1 MSSSKFLVYLAGPIS
16 GCSDIQKHKWRD
28 DVKKKYAKDFD
39 FIDPTEDMISR
50 RSSPQEFVEADLG
63 EIKRSN
69 GILANMWRESIGTT
83 LGVVHAS
90 RIGRPVVVADP
101 NHLRHRM
108 LQFHADAVVDSALKA
123 AKALRDMLGAEASW
137 KVRKSGGRQE
147 AFARRKIIASVAG
160 ACRRTKNDDIVVPR
174 IVLPEVIAELE
185 KSDRWIDGA
194 VTTTDI
200 DNAIRT
206 VFRRW
211 ERKRDLAFAGLTR
224 EWKRSLARKRNPR
237 AAFVKEPRPEGAV
250 RVDVSSG
257 KSHSTVWG
265 KAVRELGD
273 IPSARARDIV
283 RAIASVRGVAK
294 IALRRFGHGES
305 RADCCASIKASKEP
319 FVIDGTLFDDGP
331 RGTWQAFQ
339 VYVQVHDE
347 RDGIIKSVVE
357 ALEAQGLSAGN
368 RRGQPAEAASAEASS
383 AESRSGDSAGIAG
396 AGPRRSAGVASVLLL
411 AAAAAFPAPALAG
424 QGVTTGGVGGF
435 VYGAEDQPLTGAS
448 VVAVHVESGTRYSA
462 VSRADGAFS
471 LPNMRVGG
479 PYAVTAEMIGHAART
494 EEGVFVLLGQTVRV
508 DLHLEA
514 RALEIEGIEVEV
526 PAGQGRAAGRTGA
539 ATSIGSEQVVA
550 LPSIKRTTR
559 DLVRVDPRND
569 GNLAFAG
576 RNWLYNNVSLDGSY
590 FSNPFGLD
598 DPAPG
603 GQANA
608 EPVPF
613 DAVEQVHV
621 SVAPFDVREGG
632 FTGANVNTVTKS
644 GTNRYQASAYTFAR
658 NESLI
663 GNRVEGNEVSASPD
677 LSFNQSGVTASGP
690 VVRDKLLFFVNAEIE
705 RRDDPGTDF
714 VASGDDGAPG
724 FGESRVR
731 ASVMDSI
738 RARMMSVYGY
748 DPGPYQ
754 GYVHETDNDKLLAK
768 LDWNVSDRQHFTFR
782 YSYLD
787 ARREQ
792 GPHPAAISF
801 NNAGRG
807 PNGSSLPF
815 RNAGYAINNRLHSF
829 ALELNSR
836 GDRYA
841 NRFFASYNRFRDTR
855 DPFSA
860 DYPTIEIGEGGIGY
874 TTLGH
879 EPFSIRNVVHQDVL
893 QFTNNAT
900 FYRGRHA
907 LTAGANF
914 ETFGFFNSFNLFRHG
929 LFFLP
934 WTLSI
939 GSTFASLD
947 EFFAA
952 TEDGAKDFDAM
963 IGVGPYKGE
972 TTDIGQLSLYAQDE
986 FSVGDNLDVTAGLR
1000 VDIPLYFTE
1009 PVDNPFSRG
1018 LAALDRDGNPETVDQ
1033 SALPGAT
1040 PLLSPRLGFNWDVRG
1055 DGSTRLRGGTGVFTG
1070 RIPFVWVGNV
1080 ISNPGANP
1088 NIWAPGANEGVPQV
1102 QTAENTVLQQTFD
1115 LNALDADFRWPQVW
1129 VTDLAV
1135 DQQLPGGWTGTLEVL
1150 YGNDV
1155 NAVVVRN
1162 ADLAHPQR
1170 TLRDGRPY
1178 YGGPGAHEL
1187 NPDGGAGIYVMDNSS
1202 QGYNF
1207 NLTAQLGRSF
1217 ASGSASAAYAFTQAK
1232 NNMKTTEIASV
1243 MWQNLPMQGDPNN
1256 PRLSWSEF
1264 GPRHRFTAS
1273 GTYTRTWSERF
1284 ATHFGLFAEVAQ
1296 GGRFTA
1302 AGGNRFSFVY
1312 AGDVNGDGQAGNDL
1326 IYIPR
1331 DAGDI
1336 NLANPSEWA
1345 LLDAFIEQDP
1355 YLSRNRGRTSERMG
1369 ALAPWFSSL
1378 DVRILQDVRVRGQTV
1393 QISLDILN
1401 VGNLLNSAWGVRKIA
1416 SPAAT
1421 SPLRLVEFDGTGE
1434 PVFEFTGPDRTFMS
1448 DPGVFSR
1455 WRIQMGARVM
1465 LR

>member
-1 MSSSKFLVYLAGPIS
+1 MSPNKPLIYLA
-16 GCSDIQKHKWRD
+16 
-28 DVKKKYAKDFD
+28 
-39 FIDPTEDMISR
+39 
-50 RSSPQEFVEADLG
+50 
-63 EIKRSN
+63 
-69 GILANMWRESIGTT
+69 
-83 LGVVHAS
+83 GVVHAS
-90 RIGRPVVVADP
+90 RI
-101 NHLRHRM
+101 
-108 LQFHADAVVDSALKA
+108 
-123 AKALRDMLGAEASW
+123 
-137 KVRKSGGRQE
+137 
-147 AFARRKIIASVAG
+147 
-160 ACRRTKNDDIVVPR
+160 
-174 IVLPEVIAELE
+174 
-185 KSDRWIDGA
+185 
-194 VTTTDI
+194 
-200 DNAIRT
+200 
-206 VFRRW
+206 
-211 ERKRDLAFAGLTR
+211 
-224 EWKRSLARKRNPR
+224 
-237 AAFVKEPRPEGAV
+237 
-250 RVDVSSG
+250 
-257 KSHSTVWG
+257 
-265 KAVRELGD
+265 
-273 IPSARARDIV
+273 
-283 RAIASVRGVAK
+283 
-294 IALRRFGHGES
+294 
-305 RADCCASIKASKEP
+305 
-319 FVIDGTLFDDGP
+319 
-331 RGTWQAFQ
+331 
-339 VYVQVHDE
+339 
-347 RDGIIKSVVE
+347 
-357 ALEAQGLSAGN
+357 ALEARGLWTGN
-368 RRGQPAEAASAEASS
+368 RRGQLGAAASAEAEST
-383 AESRSGDSAGIAG
+383 ESRGDAGTAG
-396 AGPRRSAGVASVLLL
+396 AGPGRSARVASVLLL
-411 AAAAAFPAPALAG
+411 AAAAALPWSGLAG

-435 VYGAEDQPLTGAS
+435 VYGAQGRPLAGAS

-462 VSRADGAFS
+462 VSREGGAFS

-494 EEGVFVLLGQTVRV
+494 EEGVFVLLGQTARV
-508 DLHLEA
+508 DLRLEGQA
-514 RALEIEGIEVEV
+514 VEIEGIAVAV
-526 PAGQGRAAGRTGA
+526 AGGPGREAGRTGA
-539 ATSIGSEQVVA
+539 ATSIGPEQVAA
-550 LPSIKRTTR
+550 LPSVKRTTR

-644 GTNRYQASAYTFAR
+644 GTNRYRASAYTFAR

-663 GNRVEGNEVSASPD
+663 GNKVEGNVVSARPD
-677 LSFNQSGVTASGP
+677 LSFNQSGVTVSGP
-690 VVRDKLLFFVNAEIE
+690 IVRDKLLFFVNAEIE
-705 RRDDPGTDF
+705 RRDDPGADF
-714 VASGDDGAPG
+714 VASGDGAPG

-768 LDWNVSDRQHFTFR
+768 LDWNVNDRQHFTFR

-801 NNAGRG
+801 NNTGRG

-815 RNAGYAINNRLHSF
+815 RNAGYQINNRLHSF

-855 DPFSA
+855 DPFSP
-860 DYPTIEIGEGGIGY
+860 DYPTIEIGEDGISY

-879 EPFSIRNVVHQDVL
+879 EPFSIRNIVHQDVL
-893 QFTNNAT
+893 QLTNNAT
-900 FYRGRHA
+900 LYRGRHA

-914 ETFGFFNSFNLFRHG
+914 ETFGFLNSFNLFRHG

-934 WTLSI
+934 WTLPI

-952 TEDGAKDFDAM
+952 TENGAKDFDAM

-972 TTDIGQLSLYAQDE
+972 NVDVGQLSLYAQDE
-986 FSVGDNLDVTAGLR
+986 FSIGDNLNVTAGLR
-1000 VDIPLYFTE
+1000 VDIPMYFTE
-1009 PVDNPFSRG
+1009 PVDNPYSRG
-1018 LAALDRDGNPETVDQ
+1018 LAALDRDGAPETVDQ
-1033 SALPGAT
+1033 SALPGAN

-1055 DGSTRLRGGTGVFTG
+1055 DGSTRLRGGTGVFAG
-1070 RIPFVWVGNV
+1070 RVPFVWVGNA

-1088 NIWAPGANEGVPQV
+1088 NIWAPGANESVAQV
-1102 QTAENTVLQQTFD
+1102 RVAENTVLQQSFD

-1162 ADLAHPQR
+1162 ADLARPAR

-1178 YGGPGAHEL
+1178 YGGAGAHEL

-1217 ASGSASAAYAFTQAK
+1217 AGGSASAAYAFTQAK
-1232 NNMKTTEIASV
+1232 NDMKTTEIASV
-1243 MWQNLPMQGDPNN
+1243 MWQNLPVQGDPNN

-1273 GTYTRTWSERF
+1273 ATYTRTWSERF

-1326 IYIPR
+1326 IYVPR
-1331 DAGDI
+1331 DPGEI
-1336 NLANPSEWA
+1336 NLADPSEWA
-1345 LLDAFIEQDP
+1345 LLDAFIEQDR
-1355 YLSRNRGRTSERMG
+1355 YLSRNRGRISERMG
-1369 ALAPWFSSL
+1369 ALAPWFNSV
-1378 DVRILQDVRVRGQTV
+1378 DARILQDVRVRGQTV
-1393 QISLDILN
+1393 QISLDVLN

-1421 SPLRLVEFDGTGE
+1421 SPLRLVEFDGAGE